1 MNVTIR
7 TDRLELRQFRDD
19 DAGFILELLN
29 EPEFRRFI
37 GDKGVRSLDDA
48 RDYLQQGPIASYAEH
63 GFGILRANCA
73 MSGDALGMCGLVW
86 RQEFDDPDLGFAF
99 LARHW
104 SKGYASE
111 AARTVLEYA
120 RVELGLRRVIA
131 MADDDNRASVRVL
144 EKLGFEFETRV
155 TMPGETSDVGR
166 YAIEF

>member
-1 MNVTIR
+1 MTIR
-7 TDRLELRQFRDD
+7 TNRLELRQFRDD

>member
-1 MNVTIR
+1 
-7 TDRLELRQFRDD
+7 
-19 DAGFILELLN
+19 
-29 EPEFRRFI
+29 
-37 GDKGVRSLDDA
+37 
-48 RDYLQQGPIASYAEH
+48 
-63 GFGILRANCA
+63 
-73 MSGDALGMCGLVW
+73 LGMCGLVW

>member
-1 MNVTIR
+1 MTIR
-7 TDRLELRQFRDD
+7 TDRLELRQFRVD
-19 DAGFILELLN
+19 DAEFILELLS

-48 RDYLQQGPIASYAEH
+48 CDYLQQGPIASYAEH
-63 GFGILRANCA
+63 GFGILCVNCA
-73 MSGDALGMCGLVW
+73 KSDDALGMCGLVW
-86 RQEFDDPDLGFAF
+86 RPEFDDPDLGFAF

-104 SKGYASE
+104 SNGYAGE
-111 AARTVLEYA
+111 AARAVLEYA
-120 RVELGLRRVIA
+120 RVELGLGRVIA

-144 EKLGFEFETRV
+144 EKLGFDFETRV

>member
-1 MNVTIR
+1 MTIR

-48 RDYLQQGPIASYAEH
+48 RGYLQQGPIASYAEH

>member
-1 MNVTIR
+1 VTIR
-7 TDRLELRQFRDD
+7 TDRLELRQFRSD

-48 RDYLQQGPIASYAEH
+48 RDYLQHGPIASYAEH
-63 GFGILRANCA
+63 GFGILRANCST
-73 MSGDALGMCGLVW
+73 SGDALGMCGLIW
-86 RQEFDDPDLGFAF
+86 RPEFDDPDLGFAF

-104 SKGYASE
+104 SNGYASE
-111 AARTVLEYA
+111 AARAVLVYA
-120 RVELGLRRVIA
+120 RFELGLRRVIA

-155 TMPGETSDVGR
+155 TMPGEKSDVDR

>member
-1 MNVTIR
+1 MTIR